1 MIILIQA
8 GLYDIIKKE
17 PAQIID
23 NNTISYKDYL
33 FNTFR
38 LDENIKN
45 LLANNCKTKKE
56 QLRAV
61 AFWIVQKQLNNLS
74 LNYIIDFPIF
84 TISELHD
91 AIYNAA
97 GAEFEKIKIM
107 YYSVDASLYQDV
119 LETLK
124 KNKFEYI
131 KIFKKED
138 VNFGNL
144 SKKEYKR
151 NKEKNYNDL
160 ETNLYETIFN
170 TFEFQ
175 RDVVNK

>member
-1 MIILIQA
+1 M
-8 GLYDIIKKE
+8 
-17 PAQIID
+17 
-23 NNTISYKDYL
+23 
-33 FNTFR
+33 
-38 LDENIKN
+38 
-45 LLANNCKTKKE
+45 
-56 QLRAV
+56 
-61 AFWIVQKQLNNLS
+61 
-74 LNYIIDFPIF
+74 NYIIDFPIF

-97 GAEFEKIKIM
+97 GDEFEKIKTM

-160 ETNLYETIFN
+160 ETTLYETIFN